1 MRKYRE
7 GTSSFYIPELLN
19 KKSRREKT
27 SEIPLIKK
35 EINRDKSEIS
45 TMKISEILL
54 LGNLTNACPDGEF
67 QLTGMKE
74 CRPYLT
80 CEDFNDI
87 K

>member
-1 MRKYRE
+1 M
-7 GTSSFYIPELLN
+7 
-19 KKSRREKT
+19 
-27 SEIPLIKK
+27 
-35 EINRDKSEIS
+35 S